1 MFSPNTFLF
10 QVICFNFYVVI
21 TVHSYRSAV
30 TSTGVRVRR
39 QFTDNGCIL
48 PQHPTFGS
56 WSVYRSAN
64 QLNPGM
70 LAPSGTVLQ
79 VTCRDTYK
87 LDGDAALVCINARWT
102 TEVGQCLK
110 TCPSIYSTSVMTVT
124 CTYNNKRTENCTNAV
139 DGTVAKFRCA
149 PYYEDGGLDRHPAHV
164 CFNGKWSH
172 SIPECVPGC
181 NDITY
186 R

>member
-1 MFSPNTFLF
+1 MGNCCLSVPFKILLHILKYS
-10 QVICFNFYVVI
+10 
-21 TVHSYRSAV
+21 
-30 TSTGVRVRR
+30 
-39 QFTDNGCIL
+39 CIL

-102 TEVGQCLK
+102 TEVGQCL
-110 TCPSIYSTSVMTVT
+110 S
-124 CTYNNKRTENCTNAV
+124 
-139 DGTVAKFRCA
+139 KFQYLFRA
-149 PYYEDGGLDRHPAHV
+149 S
-164 CFNGKWSH
+164 FNW
-172 SIPECVPGC
+172 
-181 NDITY
+181 
-186 R
+186 